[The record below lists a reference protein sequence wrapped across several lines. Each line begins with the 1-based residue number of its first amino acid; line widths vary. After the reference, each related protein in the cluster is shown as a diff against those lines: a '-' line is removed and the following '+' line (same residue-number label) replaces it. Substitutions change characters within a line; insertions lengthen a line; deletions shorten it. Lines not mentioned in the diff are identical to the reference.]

1 VTRFD
6 ADLHRLAT
14 HLAAMVAAPAITTA
28 ADDTA
33 LVNRARRALRHCCR
47 TMLAD
52 LTPGNADMPGQVP
65 RLADVALNPVGVLD
79 RMLHDDPPRLEPPPP
94 GKAREGVAEKANGQ
108 WKRLA
113 DATEVVVHEWTS
125 SDPDSRPTGEH
136 AWTRIADVAAL
147 TQAAAVLDRHLVDTD
162 KAALSVLHVCSEVV
176 LVADHAR
183 QYATSGPLP
192 HAAPLQPPPQRLAPQ
207 LVRGLA
213 DVPAGMARLCI
224 LITRAGHLRPSMIA
238 ALATAHGRSI
248 DAIATALTATAP
260 PGQRAARDRVADA
273 LPHHGQSL
281 ATVALAC
288 RTLES
293 IEPDDPRPAMQMR
306 ELRTALNPLTDRPR
320 LAAGNS
326 NQQALHAAL
335 RPALG
340 ASLAIEGASLS
351 HIRSA
356 RWYTP
361 AEGGLRLTWTKIGDD
376 HPIHE
381 ALALVGAHA
390 RALLSKIPPPQP
402 PARRPYQ
409 APHEILGPTLHHARP
424 SRYSHSALPPAP

>member
-14 HLAAMVAAPAITTA
+14 HLAAMVAAPVVTTA

-33 LVNRARRALRHCCR
+33 MVNRARQALRHCCR

-52 LTPGNADMPGQVP
+52 LTPGIADMPGQVP
-65 RLADVALNPVGVLD
+65 RLVDVALNPVGVLD
-79 RMLHDDPPRLEPPPP
+79 RMLHDDPLRLELPP
-94 GKAREGVAEKANGQ
+94 GKALKGVAEKANGQ

-113 DATEVVVHEWTS
+113 DATEVVVHEWSS

-147 TQAAAVLDRHLVDTD
+147 TQAAAVLDRQFVDAD
-162 KAALSVLHVCSEVV
+162 KASLSVLDACSEVE

-192 HAAPLQPPPQRLAPQ
+192 HPAPLQPPPQRLAPR

-213 DVPAGMARLCI
+213 DVPAGMAHLSA

-238 ALATAHGRSI
+238 ALATAHGRSM
-248 DAIATALTATAP
+248 DAIAGALTATAP
-260 PGQRAARDRVADA
+260 PGQRAARDRVAAA
-273 LPHHGQSL
+273 LRHHGQSL

-293 IEPDDPRPAMQMR
+293 IEQDDLRPAMQMR
-306 ELRTALNPLTDRPR
+306 ELRTALNPLTHRPR
-320 LAAGNS
+320 LAAGKN

-335 RPALG
+335 RPALS
-340 ASLAIEGASLS
+340 ASLAIETTTQS

-356 RWYTP
+356 RWYAP

-381 ALALVGAHA
+381 ALALVGAHG
-390 RALLSKIPPPQP
+390 RALISKISPPQP
-402 PARRPYQ
+402 PARPYQ
-409 APHEILGPTLHHARP
+409 APQEILAPALHHARP
-424 SRYSHSALPPAP
+424 SRCSHSALPPAP

>member
-1 VTRFD
+1 
-6 ADLHRLAT
+6 
-14 HLAAMVAAPAITTA
+14 
-28 ADDTA
+28 
-33 LVNRARRALRHCCR
+33 
-47 TMLAD
+47 
-52 LTPGNADMPGQVP
+52 MPGKVP
-65 RLADVALNPVGVLD
+65 RLADVALNPIGVLD
-79 RMLHDDPPRLEPPPP
+79 RMLQDDPPQLELPPPE
-94 GKAREGVAEKANGQ
+94 KARERVAEKANGQ

-147 TQAAAVLDRHLVDTD
+147 THAAAVLDRQFVDAD
-162 KAALSVLHVCSEVV
+162 KAALSVLHVCSEVE
-176 LVADHAR
+176 LVADNAR

-192 HAAPLQPPPQRLAPQ
+192 HPAPLQPPPQRLAPW

-213 DVPAGMARLCI
+213 DIPAAMAHLGT

-248 DAIATALTATAP
+248 DAIAAALTATAP
-260 PGQRAARDRVADA
+260 TGQRAARDRVADA
-273 LPHHGQSL
+273 LRRHGQSL

-288 RTLES
+288 RSLES

-320 LAAGNS
+320 LAAGKN
-326 NQQALHAAL
+326 NQQALHAVL

-340 ASLAIEGASLS
+340 ASLAIETTTQS

-390 RALLSKIPPPQP
+390 SKIPPPQP
-402 PARRPYQ
+402 PVRRPYQ
-409 APHEILGPTLHHARP
+409 APHEILGPALHYARP
-424 SRYSHSALPPAP
+424 SRYSRSRLPPAP

>member
-1 VTRFD
+1 
-6 ADLHRLAT
+6 
-14 HLAAMVAAPAITTA
+14 
-28 ADDTA
+28 
-33 LVNRARRALRHCCR
+33 
-47 TMLAD
+47 MLAD
-52 LTPGNADMPGQVP
+52 LTPGIADMPGQVP

-79 RMLHDDPPRLEPPPP
+79 RMLHDDPPRLELPPPE
-94 GKAREGVAEKANGQ
+94 KAREGVAEKANGQ

-113 DATEVVVHEWTS
+113 DATEVITYEWSS

-136 AWTRIADVAAL
+136 TWTRIADIAAL
-147 TQAAAVLDRHLVDTD
+147 TQAAAVLDRQFVDAD
-162 KAALSVLHVCSEVV
+162 KAALNVLDVCSEVE

-192 HAAPLQPPPQRLAPQ
+192 PPAPLHPPPQRLAPH
-207 LVRGLA
+207 LVRGLT
-213 DVPAGMARLCI
+213 DVPAGMAQLGT
-224 LITRAGHLRPSMIA
+224 LITKAGHLRPSMIA

-248 DAIATALTATAP
+248 DAIAAALTATAA
-260 PGQRAARDRVADA
+260 PGHRAARARVADA
-273 LPHHGQSL
+273 LRSHGQSL

-320 LAAGNS
+320 LAAGKS
-326 NQQALHAAL
+326 NQQALHAVL

-340 ASLAIEGASLS
+340 ASLAIETTTQS

-381 ALALVGAHA
+381 ALALLGAHA
-390 RALLSKIPPPQP
+390 RALISKIPPHQP

-409 APHEILGPTLHHARP
+409 APHEILGPALHHARP
-424 SRYSHSALPPAP
+424 CRYSHSALPPAP